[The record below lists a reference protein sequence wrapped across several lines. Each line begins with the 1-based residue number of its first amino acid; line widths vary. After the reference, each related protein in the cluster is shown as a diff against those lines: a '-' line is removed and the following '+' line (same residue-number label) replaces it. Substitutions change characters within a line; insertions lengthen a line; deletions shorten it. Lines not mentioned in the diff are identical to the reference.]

1 MNDDLNS
8 LIYNKSLDLIS
19 RREHSRGELYIKLI
33 KRYPDAQELINETL
47 DKLNFN
53 KLLNDARFAEMY
65 VMARAKKGFGPQR
78 IKMELQQKQVGSIE
92 ITDAIEAFEGW
103 DEILRHE
110 LEKKYKQPT
119 EDFKEIMKRKQF
131 LYNRGFS
138 QAQIESVLDQS

>member
-1 MNDDLNS
+1 MNEDLSS
-8 LIYNKSLDLIS
+8 LIYNKSLDLIT

-53 KLLNDARFAEMY
+53 KLLDDARFAEMY
-65 VMARAKKGFGPQR
+65 VIARAKKGFGPQR
-78 IKMELQQKQVGSIE
+78 IKMELQQKKVGITE
-92 ITDAIEAFEGW
+92 INDAIDAFEGW
-103 DEILRHE
+103 DEILRYQ
-110 LEKKYKQPT
+110 LDKKYKQPT
-119 EDFKEIMKRKQF
+119 QDFKEIMKRKQF

>member
-1 MNDDLNS
+1 MNEDLSS

-19 RREHSRGELYIKLI
+19 RREHSKGELYIKLI

-53 KLLNDARFAEMY
+53 KLLDDARFAEMY
-65 VMARAKKGFGPQR
+65 VIARAKKGFGPQR
-78 IKMELQQKQVGSIE
+78 IKMELQQKKVGITE
-92 ITDAIEAFEGW
+92 INDAIDAFEGW
-103 DEILRHE
+103 DEILRYQ
-110 LEKKYKQPT
+110 LDKKYKQPT
-119 EDFKEIMKRKQF
+119 QDFKEIMKRKQF

>member
-1 MNDDLNS
+1 
-8 LIYNKSLDLIS
+8 
-19 RREHSRGELYIKLI
+19 
-33 KRYPDAQELINETL
+33 
-47 DKLNFN
+47 
-53 KLLNDARFAEMY
+53 
-65 VMARAKKGFGPQR
+65 MARAKKGFGPQR

-92 ITDAIEAFEGW
+92 ITDAIDAFESW

>member
-1 MNDDLNS
+1 MNDDLSS

-19 RREHSRGELYIKLI
+19 RREHSRGELYTKLI

-47 DKLNFN
+47 DKLNLN
-53 KLLNDARFAEMY
+53 RLLNDARFAEVY

-78 IKMELQQKQVGSIE
+78 IKMELQQKKVGITE
-92 ITDAIEAFEGW
+92 INDAIDAFEGW
-103 DEILRHE
+103 DEILRYQ
-110 LEKKYKQPT
+110 LDKKYKQPT
-119 EDFKEIMKRKQF
+119 QDFKEIMKRKQF

>member
-1 MNDDLNS
+1 MQL
-8 LIYNKSLDLIS
+8 K
-19 RREHSRGELYIKLI
+19 
-33 KRYPDAQELINETL
+33 P
-47 DKLNFN
+47 
-53 KLLNDARFAEMY
+53 
-65 VMARAKKGFGPQR
+65 
-78 IKMELQQKQVGSIE
+78 
-92 ITDAIEAFEGW
+92 FEGW